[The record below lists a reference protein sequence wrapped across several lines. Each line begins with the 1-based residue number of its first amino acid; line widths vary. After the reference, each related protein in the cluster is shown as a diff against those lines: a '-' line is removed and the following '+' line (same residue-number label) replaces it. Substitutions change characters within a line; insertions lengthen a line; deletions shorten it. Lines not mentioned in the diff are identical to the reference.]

1 MLWALSAGVVSGAS
15 PVAADAF
22 LNREGKLEVRVENRI
37 NRSISCD
44 VGVRADGLWGPEE
57 QERHLSMVMPA
68 APVAQLFEARLPNPP
83 EPVRSAAL
91 VLAGVGQETTST
103 VVPLRLMTAPRLRQA
118 PALDGDLTEWKDV
131 PSLVLGTADDVGP
144 QPGRTRWRGADDLWA
159 QAGAALKIGAADLT
173 ALRADYWSQETI
185 DHELTRYLQSLRPR
199 YRVGLL
205 SNAWNDTRAAL
216 IQKYHLDKV
225 MDTIVISAE
234 EGMAKPD
241 LRIYRLAAE
250 RLEVAP
256 RECIF
261 VDDRAGNVTG
271 AEAAGMKGVVFA
283 ATPQAIAAIQYH
295 LGHS

>member
-1 MLWALSAGVVSGAS
+1 MAIKAVIVDAG
-15 PVAADAF
+15 
-22 LNREGKLEVRVENRI
+22 
-37 NRSISCD
+37 
-44 VGVRADGLWGPEE
+44 GVLLRGEWTGHRRWEE
-57 QERHLSMVMPA
+57 RLRLQPGTLIP
-68 APVAQLFEARLPNPP
+68 QLFTRERNALATLGRL
-83 EPVRSAAL
+83 S
-91 VLAGVGQETTST
+91 
-103 VVPLRLMTAPRLRQA
+103 
-118 PALDGDLTEWKDV
+118 
-131 PSLVLGTADDVGP
+131 
-144 QPGRTRWRGADDLWA
+144 ADDLWA
-159 QAGAALKIGAADLT
+159 QAGAALKIGAADLA

-205 SNAWNDTRAAL
+205 SNAWNDARAAFT
-216 IQKYHLDKV
+216 QKYHLDKV
-225 MDTIVISAE
+225 MDTFVISAE

-283 ATPQAIAAIQYH
+283 ATAQAIDAIQYH